1 MKELKR
7 IFVVGHPAAGKAY
20 FSKHLAERLG
30 YKFVDADMGLEHR
43 TGLTI
48 NEILGEAGLKQYEHT
63 QEIIFDS
70 LSKQTGI
77 VVGLDCYVGNTPK
90 ILGYLKN
97 ACVVFLKTTLET
109 QIRRGGSQQESLTRV
124 HNIEDLLKT
133 LQDERNEYYTQ
144 ISDVTLLADDGNV
157 DKYID
162 AVLAY
167 LKQNEL
173 TLVEPDLADRERV
186 YFKYNTDIP
195 VRISEQQAISL
206 KHLSKGKTAKEI
218 AREMNISYRT
228 VEVYI
233 AQLKEKLGCDSSKD
247 LISIYLSTNSH

>member
-43 TGLTI
+43 IGLTI
-48 NEILGEAGLKQYEHT
+48 SEILGQAGLKQYEHT
-63 QEIIFDS
+63 QEVIFDS
-70 LSKQTGI
+70 LSKQSGI
-77 VVGLDCYVGNTPK
+77 VVGLDCHVGNTLK
-90 ILGYLKN
+90 IQEYLKN
-97 ACVVFLKTTLET
+97 ACVVFIKTTLET
-109 QIRRGGSQQESLTRV
+109 QIRRGGSQHVPLTNV
-124 HNIEDLLKT
+124 HNIEDVLKT
-133 LQDERNEYYTQ
+133 LHDERNEYYNQ
-144 ISDVTLLADDGNV
+144 ISDIVLSTDDGNV
-157 DKYID
+157 DNHID
-162 AVLAY
+162 IVMAF
-167 LKQNEL
+167 LKQNGF
-173 TLVEPDLADRERV
+173 TLVDPGELADRELV

-233 AQLKEKLGCDSSKD
+233 AQLKEKLECDSSKD
-247 LISIYLSTNSH
+247 LISIYLFKH